1 MIIGIDP
8 GKQTGICFINEN
20 KNILDLYTTY
30 FWGAADLIYT
40 FGHKDCVFIL
50 EKPQSKNVWHKA
62 KDKRQ
67 AKIIG
72 ANVGSVYREAE
83 LLEELLKQRGCKYKT
98 VHPQG
103 KINAENFKKIT
114 GYEGKTNQHE
124 RDAAMLCWVYLNGK
138 P

>member
-8 GKQTGICFINEN
+8 GKQTGICFMNEN
-20 KNILDLYTTY
+20 KEIITLTTTD
-30 FWGAADLIYT
+30 FWSVADIIDG
-40 FGHKDCVFIL
+40 FIDFFIL
-50 EKPQSKNVWHKA
+50 EKPRSKNVWHKA

-72 ANVGSVYREAE
+72 VNVGSVYRESE
-83 LLEELLKQRGCKYKT
+83 LLEELLKQRGCNYKT

-124 RDAAMLCWVYLNGK
+124 RDAAMLCWSYLNEK
-138 P
+138 HNFF